1 MERTARVAE
10 DDGAGAGRS
19 ARPPVQR
26 SRQGQRQRLRGEDRR
41 EALVAAAVRLLAS
54 KGLDAVNMETVA
66 TQAEVSRPLVYKH
79 FANRDELLAEVYRQ
93 QAAQLDAAIVEA
105 VDRATGFEAKLRAM
119 IRALLESVA
128 SHGPI
133 FNPLVRA
140 GFRGP
145 SFRREQRA
153 RDQRTVRFFARLAMA
168 EYDLDKAEATAA
180 VAMLLSGM
188 ASIQA
193 QWRARPTAERLRFLE
208 DLYVDLVT
216 GGLASLAARRPRT

>member
-1 MERTARVAE
+1 MAAAAE
-10 DDGAGAGRS
+10 LLAEAGIDAVGMDS
-19 ARPPVQR
+19 
-26 SRQGQRQRLRGEDRR
+26 
-41 EALVAAAVRLLAS
+41 VAAR
-54 KGLDAVNMETVA
+54 
-66 TQAEVSRPLVYKH
+66 AEVSRPLVYKH

-93 QAAQLDAAIVEA
+93 QAAELDAAIVEA
-105 VDRATGFEAKLRAM
+105 VGAATGFEAK
-119 IRALLESVA
+119 IRALIRATLEAVT

-140 GFRGP
+140 GFRGEA
-145 SFRREQRA
+145 FRGEQRA

-168 EYDLDKAEATAA
+168 EYDLDKAEATTA

-188 ASIQA
+188 VSIQA

-216 GGLASLAARRPRT
+216 GGLAGLAARRRSG